1 MSLNVVRDIDGRV
14 AVRRVLMSVSDKSG
28 LEGFV
33 PGLVAACSD
42 VKIYSTGGTYA
53 AVQRLLGPEEAQKH
67 LVAVSDY
74 TGQPEMQGGLVKT
87 LDFKIYLG
95 LLSETYNDAHQQD
108 LARAQAVALD
118 MVVVNLYP
126 FQKTVAREGVTPE
139 EARTHIDIGGP
150 CMVRASAKNYLRVAS
165 VTDPADYGA
174 VLAELRAS
182 GGALGFGTRL
192 ALMRKAFAH
201 TAQYDAAVAAFFA
214 GVSESSARTSYEVHG
229 QS

>member
-1 MSLNVVRDIDGRV
+1 MALNVVREIDGSV
-14 AVRRVLMSVSDKSG
+14 AVRHVLVSVADKAG
-28 LEGFV
+28 LDRLV
-33 PGLVAACSD
+33 PGLVDACPG
-42 VKIYSTGGTYA
+42 VKIYSTGGTHTA
-53 AVQRLLGPEEAQKH
+53 IQHMLGPEQARQH

-95 LLSETYNDAHQQD
+95 LLCETYNDAHRQD
-108 LARAQAVALD
+108 LARTQAVAID

-139 EARTHIDIGGP
+139 EARANIDIGGP

-165 VTDPADYGA
+165 VTDPADYD
-174 VLAELRAS
+174 VLLDELRAC
-182 GGALGFGTRL
+182 GGRLGFGTRL

-214 GVSESSARTSYEVHG
+214 NVPEGCARGTYEVHD

>member
-1 MSLNVVRDIDGRV
+1 MAMALNLVREIDGRV
-14 AVRRVLMSVSDKSG
+14 AVRHVLMSVSDKSG
-28 LEGFV
+28 LDGFV
-33 PGLVAACSD
+33 PGLVAACPG
-42 VKIYSTGGTYA
+42 VKLYSTGGTYT
-53 AVQRLLGPEEAQKH
+53 AVRDLLGPELARKH

-95 LLSETYNDAHQQD
+95 LLSETYNDAHQKD
-108 LARAQAVALD
+108 LARTGAVALD

-139 EARTHIDIGGP
+139 EARTNIDIGGP
-150 CMVRASAKNYLRVAS
+150 CMVRASAKNYLRVTS

-174 VLAELRAS
+174 LLEELRAN

-192 ALMRKAFAH
+192 ALMKKAFAH
-201 TAQYDAAVAAFFA
+201 TAQYDAAIAAYFA
-214 GVSESSARTSYEVHG
+214 GVPCETALETYSIPS
-229 QS
+229 